1 MKIKAKDI
9 FVTGIFSYT
18 RHEAFYNLRS
28 PLNDVLSTSD
38 MVLNQRQKRP
48 H

>member
-1 MKIKAKDI
+1 MKIRANDI
-9 FVTGIFSYT
+9 FVTGFFSYA

-38 MVLNQRQKRP
+38 MV
-48 H
+48 